1 MSLTFF
7 TISQGSSGYLSVANK
22 EAEAQRSDITDPDH
36 TASEQD
42 AEPGLCEFK
51 SCALSLQPLSGE
63 VCGEGSDAWK
73 LRSWLSVAV
82 SLSQLLSSHSLSP
95 SVKGLS
101 SQI

>member
-42 AEPGLCEFK
+42 AEPGV
-51 SCALSLQPLSGE
+51 A
-63 VCGEGSDAWK
+63 
-73 LRSWLSVAV
+73 RLSVSTLHGLPVPTALG
-82 SLSQLLSSHSLSP
+82 SCRLHTSSAEGD
-95 SVKGLS
+95 VGL
-101 SQI
+101 QREEIIWIENHVGTYIFL